1 MNIRD
6 ISDCLVMSAITF
18 EDLMFAR
25 KSIKASTS
33 KEEVKKMDY
42 WYQYRT
48 KKEES
53 NPTNIPENNLTASR
67 SPTCMVF
74 FVLFCIIFILTLIVV
89 MFFMPGEI

>member
-1 MNIRD
+1 M
-6 ISDCLVMSAITF
+6 L
-18 EDLMFAR
+18 AR
-25 KSIKASTS
+25 KSIQASTS

-53 NPTNIPENNLTASR
+53 NPTNIPENKLTASR
-67 SPTCMVF
+67 SPTNMVV
-74 FVLFCIIFILTLIVV
+74 FVLFACLIFTLIFIVV